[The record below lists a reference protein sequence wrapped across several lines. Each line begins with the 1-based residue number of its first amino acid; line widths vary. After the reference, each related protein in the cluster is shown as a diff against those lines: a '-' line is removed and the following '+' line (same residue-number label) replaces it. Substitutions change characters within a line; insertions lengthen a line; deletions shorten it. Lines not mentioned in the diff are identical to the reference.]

1 MTDAPLM
8 AWVDD
13 GLVPLAEATVSVLD
27 LGFRTGEG
35 VFETVRVYGT
45 RPFRLHQHLERAAH
59 GAGRLG
65 FDPPAT
71 DTVVAAAQATID
83 ANRGVHG
90 DVDSVLRLTMT
101 PGRLDPSTPW
111 PMQRVGAPTLVL
123 TSHRLVVPASVHD
136 VGVDAITVPWGR
148 EAPDV
153 KAVSYLA
160 ASLARR
166 QAHQAGADEALLTDG
181 HGSVLEGSASN
192 VFAVEG
198 EVLVTPPIS
207 EGLLPGVTRA
217 AVLEVAGRHGLAV
230 RQETLTVDRLIRADE
245 AFLTATTREVTPLV
259 RVDGHTVGGG
269 APGRVTR
276 RLLGGYR
283 ELVRAELADA

>member
-35 VFETVRVYGT
+35 VFETLRVYG
-45 RPFRLHQHLERAAH
+45 RKPFRLLGHLERAAH
-59 GAGRLG
+59 GAERLG
-65 FDPPAT
+65 FAPPAA
-71 DTVVAAAQATID
+71 DTVVAAVHETID
-83 ANRGVHG
+83 ANRDVHG
-90 DVDSVLRLTMT
+90 DVDTVLRLTMT

-111 PMQRVGAPTLVL
+111 PMQRVGEPTLVL
-123 TSHRLVVPASVHD
+123 TSHRLVVPAAVHE

-166 QAHQAGADEALLTDG
+166 QAHRAGADEALLTDG
-181 HGSVLEGSASN
+181 HENVLEGSASN

-198 EVLVTPPIS
+198 DVLVTPPIS

-217 AVLEVAGRHGLAV
+217 AVIEVADRFGLVV
-230 RQETLTVDRLIRADE
+230 RQETLTVERLTHADE
-245 AFLTATTREVTPLV
+245 AFLTATTREVTPLI
-259 RVDGHTVGGG
+259 RVDGRPVGSG
-269 APGRVTR
+269 APGPVTR
-276 RLLGGYR
+276 RLLDGYR
-283 ELVRAELADA
+283 DLVRSELTGD

>member
-35 VFETVRVYGT
+35 VFETLRVYGHE
-45 RPFRLHQHLERAAH
+45 PFRLLGHLERAAH
-59 GAGRLG
+59 GAERLG
-65 FDPPAT
+65 FDPPSTGTIIDA
-71 DTVVAAAQATID
+71 VHATIAGNHD
-83 ANRGVHG
+83 VHG
-90 DVDSVLRLTMT
+90 DVDTALRLTMT
-101 PGRLDPSTPW
+101 PGRLDPTTPW
-111 PMQRVGAPTLVL
+111 PMQRVGSPTLIL
-123 TSHRLVVPASVHD
+123 TSHRLIVPAAIYD
-136 VGVDAITVPWGR
+136 IGVDAITVPWGR

-166 QAHQAGADEALLTDG
+166 QAHRAGADEALLTDG
-181 HGSVLEGSASN
+181 HGNVLEGSASN

-198 EVLVTPPIS
+198 DVLVTPPIS

-217 AVLEVAGRHGLAV
+217 AVLEVAERFGLVV
-230 RQETLTVDRLIRADE
+230 RQETLTVERLTLADE

-259 RVDGHTVGGG
+259 RIDGRSVGDG
-269 APGRVTR
+269 APGSMTL
-276 RLLGGYR
+276 RLLDGYR
-283 ELVRAELADA
+283 DLVRSELADD